1 MLRLQI
7 IGFLGRDAEV
17 REVGA
22 NVVISFSVA
31 YTEKYK
37 DRSGILQ
44 EKTTWVRCN
53 LWRQPDKTAI
63 AQYLTKGTQ
72 VFVEGV
78 PSVNPYLSKEDNK
91 PMASLECRVLSV
103 QLLGGRGSAGSGST
117 DYAGGSSSQEPQAYS
132 PSGSYASGVE
142 DDLPF

>member
-17 REVGA
+17 RDVGA
-22 NVVISFSVA
+22 NNVVISFSVA

-37 DRSGILQ
+37 DRNGILQ
-44 EKTTWVRCN
+44 EKTTWVRCS

-78 PSVNPYLSKEDNK
+78 PSANAYLSKEDNK
-91 PMASLECRVLSV
+91 LMASLECRVLNL
-103 QLLGGRGSAGSGST
+103 QLLGSRSAGSASA
-117 DYAGGSSSQEPQAYS
+117 DYAAAPSLQEPQAYS
-132 PSGSYASGVE
+132 PPDSQPLGGE